1 MAFIPPVSP
10 GHVDPEAERYNAR
23 SRIQS
28 TSVWEVALRGL
39 QRLLGRAVRLVRR
52 ERDPF
57 RW

>member
-10 GHVDPEAERYNAR
+10 GHIDPEAERYNAR
-23 SRIQS
+23 SRIRS

-39 QRLLGRAVRLVRR
+39 QGLLRRAARLVRR
-52 ERDPF
+52 KRDPL